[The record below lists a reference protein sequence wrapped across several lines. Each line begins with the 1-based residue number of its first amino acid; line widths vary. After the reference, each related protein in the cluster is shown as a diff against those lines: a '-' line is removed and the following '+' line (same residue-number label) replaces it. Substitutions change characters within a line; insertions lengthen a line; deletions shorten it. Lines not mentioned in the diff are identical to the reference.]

1 MVDWRRFGRTLSPK
15 RMIAP
20 DVDEEIRFHIEGRV
34 QELVSEGW
42 TEERARAE
50 VMRRFGD
57 VSEVEAACQRYS
69 NQRVEREEWR
79 TMIELAMQ
87 ELKLAFKSLSKSAS
101 FSLTVI
107 LTLAV
112 GIGAT
117 TAIFSVVNGV
127 LLRPL
132 PYDDPNELAIIWQN
146 DRATGTVREFAATA
160 DYYDFRERSRSFS
173 DMAMYASGTAN
184 LTRADGEPRRLI
196 TTAVTQNLASLLGV
210 APQLG
215 RMISEE
221 EDEPDGP
228 SVVLLSDALWKTSFA
243 GDPGV
248 LGSSITLNGAPST
261 VIGVLPAGLDFP
273 TKNTELWIPIQQS
286 QASSARNPHFVTVIG
301 RLAQGVTVSQ
311 AHAEMTVRL
320 VFLLRDHPAQ

>member
-15 RMIAP
+15 RMIGP

-34 QELVSEGW
+34 QELVSKGW

-57 VSEVEAACQRYS
+57 VSEVEAACHRYS

-79 TMIELAMQ
+79 MMIELAMQ
-87 ELKLAFKSLSKSAS
+87 ELKLALKSLSKSGG

-132 PYDDPNELAIIWQN
+132 PHDDPNELAIIWQN
-146 DRATGTVREFAATA
+146 DRATGTIREFAATA
-160 DYYDFRERSRSFS
+160 DYYDF
-173 DMAMYASGTAN
+173 
-184 LTRADGEPRRLI
+184 
-196 TTAVTQNLASLLGV
+196 
-210 APQLG
+210 
-215 RMISEE
+215 
-221 EDEPDGP
+221 
-228 SVVLLSDALWKTSFA
+228 
-243 GDPGV
+243 
-248 LGSSITLNGAPST
+248 
-261 VIGVLPAGLDFP
+261 
-273 TKNTELWIPIQQS
+273 
-286 QASSARNPHFVTVIG
+286 
-301 RLAQGVTVSQ
+301 
-311 AHAEMTVRL
+311 
-320 VFLLRDHPAQ
+320 